1 MFKTSHRYAKSLI
14 EFSVKRNLLEVIY
27 KDIILVN
34 SVFKNNKDL
43 VFMLNNP
50 LIYNSKKLRIL
61 EKVFYAKISNLTF
74 SFFDLVIKKKRSYIL
89 SNILEVFINEYKIII
104 SSI

>member
-34 SVFKNNKDL
+34 SVFK
-43 VFMLNNP
+43 
-50 LIYNSKKLRIL
+50 
-61 EKVFYAKISNLTF
+61 
-74 SFFDLVIKKKRSYIL
+74 
-89 SNILEVFINEYKIII
+89 
-104 SSI
+104 